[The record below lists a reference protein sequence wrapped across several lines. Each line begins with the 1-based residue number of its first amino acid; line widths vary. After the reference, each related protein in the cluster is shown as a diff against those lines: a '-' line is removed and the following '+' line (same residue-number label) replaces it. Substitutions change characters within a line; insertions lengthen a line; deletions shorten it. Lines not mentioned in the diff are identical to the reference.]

1 MKLTTLQIELQPSY
15 ADNAGKYIATVQYE
29 EGRSNA
35 VKLVLDP
42 DISMKLLAFV
52 GPAITQAAAA
62 AARQIEA
69 NIILALQPPAATLE
83 IANDGSME
91 ATMEPPPPFPAK
103 GNSQPEEQF

>member
-42 DISMKLLAFV
+42 DISMKLLAYV
-52 GPAITQAAAA
+52 GPAITAATSA

-69 NIILALQPPAATLE
+69 HIIESLEAAKPTLQLTE
-83 IANDGSME
+83 EEN
-91 ATMEPPPPFPAK
+91 AK
-103 GNSQPEEQF
+103 L